1 MASPCQVYH
10 GLAVSLR
17 LTGAVAAGK
26 AVAYASRL
34 LGLGGGTVLPG
45 RVARWIFPP
54 VLEHLAA
61 GLEQVVVV
69 SGTNGKTTT
78 ARLLAR
84 MLETGGVPAVHNRA
98 GANLQAG
105 LVASLVLASDVRGR
119 PCRRAGVFEVD
130 EATLPTVADALRPR
144 LVVLTNLFRD
154 QLDRY
159 AELERVAE
167 GWRRTLGRLPSA
179 VVCYNADDPQVAD
192 VAQAAG
198 RRVAFGI
205 QDPSAGR
212 SALEEAADV
221 RYCYR
226 CGVAYRYE
234 VVFLSHAGHYGCP
247 SCGWSR
253 PVPEVRAERV
263 TVRGTSGFEVELA
276 WGGERLALRSR
287 LPGLYNVYNVLA
299 AAAAARCLG
308 LSGDVVRQAT
318 ESVAPAFGRG
328 ERLAW
333 GGVTLQILLVKN
345 PAGFNE
351 VLRLV
356 VPERPRALLLAI
368 HDRTADGRD
377 VSWLWD
383 VEFEQLRG
391 LDAHITVSGIRAED
405 MALRLKYA
413 GWPEDKTTV
422 EKDLVRALRRA
433 RESTPP
439 GEVLFCL
446 PTYTAMLEL
455 RRILARAGAVAPF
468 WED

>member
-1 MASPCQVYH
+1 
-10 GLAVSLR
+10 VSLR

-26 AVAYASRL
+26 AVAHASRL
-34 LGLGGGTVLPG
+34 LRLGGGTVLPG
-45 RVARWIFPP
+45 RVARWVFPP
-54 VLEHLAA
+54 VLERLAA
-61 GLEQVVVV
+61 SLEQVVVV

-84 MLETGGVPAVHNRA
+84 MLESGGIPAVHNRA

-105 LVASLVLASDVRGR
+105 LVASLLLASDVRGR
-119 PCRRAGVFEVD
+119 PRCRAGVFEVD
-130 EATLPTVADALRPR
+130 EATLPTVADALRPGV
-144 LVVLTNLFRD
+144 VVLTNLFRD

-192 VAQAAG
+192 VAQAA
-198 RRVAFGI
+198 RRRLAFGI
-205 QDPSAGR
+205 EDSSAGR
-212 SALEEAADV
+212 TTLEEAADV
-221 RYCYR
+221 RHCYR

-234 VVFLSHAGHYGCP
+234 VVFLSHAGHYACP
-247 SCGWSR
+247 SCEWGR
-253 PVPEVRAERV
+253 PTPEVRAERV
-263 TVRGTSGFEVELA
+263 RIQGTSGFEAELA
-276 WGGERLALRSR
+276 WGAERLALRSR

-333 GGVTLQILLVKN
+333 GGVSLQILLVKN

-356 VPERPRALLLAI
+356 VPEKPRALLVAI

-383 VEFEQLRG
+383 VEFEQLCG
-391 LDAHITVSGIRAED
+391 LDAHITLSGIRAEEV
-405 MALRLKYA
+405 ALRLKYA
-413 GWPEDKTTV
+413 GWPEERTTV
-422 EKDLVRALRRA
+422 EKDLARALQRA
-433 RESTPP
+433 RQATPP
-439 GEVLFCL
+439 GGVLFCL

-455 RRILARAGAVAPF
+455 RKILTRFRAAAPF

>member
-1 MASPCQVYH
+1 
-10 GLAVSLR
+10 
-17 LTGAVAAGK
+17 
-26 AVAYASRL
+26 
-34 LGLGGGTVLPG
+34 
-45 RVARWIFPP
+45 
-54 VLEHLAA
+54 
-61 GLEQVVVV
+61 
-69 SGTNGKTTT
+69 
-78 ARLLAR
+78 
-84 MLETGGVPAVHNRA
+84 
-98 GANLQAG
+98 
-105 LVASLVLASDVRGR
+105 
-119 PCRRAGVFEVD
+119 
-130 EATLPTVADALRPR
+130 
-144 LVVLTNLFRD
+144 
-154 QLDRY
+154 
-159 AELERVAE
+159 
-167 GWRRTLGRLPSA
+167 
-179 VVCYNADDPQVAD
+179 
-192 VAQAAG
+192 
-198 RRVAFGI
+198 
-205 QDPSAGR
+205 
-212 SALEEAADV
+212 
-221 RYCYR
+221 
-226 CGVAYRYE
+226 
-234 VVFLSHAGHYGCP
+234 
-247 SCGWSR
+247 
-253 PVPEVRAERV
+253 
-263 TVRGTSGFEVELA
+263 LA

-422 EKDLVRALRRA
+422 EKDVVGARRWA